1 MKASQAGYGELDKKK
16 LQSIQVSLGLK
27 QLSAFGFNSPSEI
40 IDNTRIR
47 VRAILKGFVIPVKP
61 EMHIQK

>member
-1 MKASQAGYGELDKKK
+1 MKALQAWYGELDNKK

-27 QLSAFGFNSPSEI
+27 QISALGFNSPAEI
-40 IDNTRIR
+40 IDNTRLR
-47 VRAILKGFVIPVKP
+47 VRAILKWFVIPVKP